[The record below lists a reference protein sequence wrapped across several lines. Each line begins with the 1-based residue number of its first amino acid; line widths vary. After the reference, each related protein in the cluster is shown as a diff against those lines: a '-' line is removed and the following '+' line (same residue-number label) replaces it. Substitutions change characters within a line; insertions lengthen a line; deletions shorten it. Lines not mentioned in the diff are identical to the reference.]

1 MKNLLILIFC
11 LWLVGC
17 ESSKAQRERQEQE
30 YPQFKVH
37 RINLGYSVFRLEN
50 EEVICYYEYDGGMDC
65 KFKGDK

>member
-50 EEVICYYEYDGGMDC
+50 
-65 KFKGDK
+65 